1 MKQTKLPVYLMLLAT
16 LSAGSCSNEDT
27 PDTPYNPS
35 NDPDA
40 VELGITAGVALTK
53 SAINEG
59 TDDTNFESIAVY
71 AVGPTTSY
79 GNTNNYALYTKNDN
93 WTSGSDKIYLTS
105 ETTTI
110 YGYHPAYTPG
120 TGGEMATS
128 GTPLKIKEASPS
140 TDATIDISVFE
151 SSDSGD
157 TNNKYPTDINN
168 ADKIYESSTWKDNTD
183 NKGKIIS
190 APGEVDYMYAVKSDS
205 DTDQPTA
212 SNGKK
217 ASGAPTA
224 NANEVSLK
232 MKHAL
237 AMVSFRIYND
247 GTYAN
252 TGSLTKIKLSNT
264 STNKDLSK
272 GTNPTMK
279 IKDGSITENAAIAA
293 NYYRFIDGGYTIIK
307 KGNLPSATIATSEDE
322 AKQGAKKFSI
332 LVLPSTTAN
341 AANIQATFTIDNA
354 EYTVPLGSTGTVNWA
369 KGTNTLYTAK
379 LSGKELT
386 LSSITVEGWGNGA
399 TTGELP
405 VN

>member
-79 GNTNNYALYTKNDN
+79 GNTNNYALYTKNGT
-93 WTSGSDKIYLTS
+93 WASSTDKIYLTS
-105 ETTTI
+105 ETATI

-120 TGGEMATS
+120 AGGEMAAS
-128 GTPLKIKEASPS
+128 GTALKLTTVAENS
-140 TDATIDISVFE
+140 TIPVTVFPGT
-151 SSDSGD
+151 SDSKD
-157 TNNKYPTDINN
+157 TNNTIPT
-168 ADKIYESSTWKDNTD
+168 TD
-183 NKGKIIS
+183 NASGTTILS
-190 APGEVDYMYAVKSDS
+190 APGEIDYMWAEDA
-205 DTDQPTA
+205 DNNGNPATA
-212 SNGKK
+212 SNGKAAGSPD
-217 ASGAPTA
+217 ASVA
-224 NANEVSLK
+224 LK
-232 MKHAL
+232 MKHAM

-252 TGSLTKIKLSNT
+252 TGKLTKIVLKNKSNT
-264 STNKDLSK
+264 ALSQ
-272 GTNPTMK
+272 GSNPVMA
-279 IKDGSITENAAIAA
+279 IKDGTITPNAEKTVTFT
-293 NYYRFIDGGYTIIK
+293 RFIGDGYTLK
-307 KGNLPSATIATSEDE
+307 
-322 AKQGAKKFSI
+322 KQGGSGLAGADAAKDASSKFSI
-332 LVLPSTTAN
+332 LVLPHNGAKNT
-341 AANIQATFTIDNA
+341 IQVEFTIDN
-354 EYTVPLGSTGTVNWA
+354 TVYAVDLAATSDAVNWA

>member
-1 MKQTKLPVYLMLLAT
+1 MKQTKLPIYLMLLAA

-40 VELGITAGVALTK
+40 VELGVTAGVALTK

-79 GNTNNYALYTKNDN
+79 GNTNNYALYTKNGT
-93 WTSGSDKIYLTS
+93 WASSTDKIYLTS
-105 ETTTI
+105 ETATI

-120 TGGEMATS
+120 AGGEMATS
-128 GTPLKIKEASPS
+128 GTALKLTTVAENS
-140 TDATIDISVFE
+140 TIPVTVFPGT
-151 SSDSGD
+151 SDSKD
-157 TNNKYPTDINN
+157 TNNTIPT
-168 ADKIYESSTWKDNTD
+168 TD
-183 NKGKIIS
+183 NASGTTILS
-190 APGEVDYMYAVKSDS
+190 APGEVDYMWAEDA
-205 DTDQPTA
+205 DNNGNQATA
-212 SNGKK
+212 SNGKAAGSPD
-217 ASGAPTA
+217 ASVA
-224 NANEVSLK
+224 LK
-232 MKHAL
+232 MKHAM

-252 TGSLTKIKLSNT
+252 TGKLTKIVLKNKSNT
-264 STNKDLSK
+264 ALSQ
-272 GTNPTMK
+272 GTNPVMA
-279 IKDGSITENAAIAA
+279 IKDGTITSNAEKTVTFT
-293 NYYRFIDGGYTIIK
+293 RFIGDGYTLK
-307 KGNLPSATIATSEDE
+307 
-322 AKQGAKKFSI
+322 KQGGSGLAGADAAKDASSKFSI
-332 LVLPSTTAN
+332 LVLPHNGAKNT
-341 AANIQATFTIDNA
+341 IQVEFTIDN
-354 EYTVPLGSTGTVNWA
+354 TVYAVDLAANTDAVNWA

-386 LSSITVEGWGNGA
+386 LSSVTVEGWGDGA

>member
-16 LSAGSCSNEDT
+16 LSASSCSNEDT

-53 SAINEG
+53 SAINQG

-71 AVGPTTSY
+71 AVGATTSY
-79 GNTNNYALYTKNDN
+79 GNTNNYALYTKNGT
-93 WTSGSDKIYLTS
+93 WASSTDKIYLTS
-105 ETTTI
+105 ETATI

-120 TGGEMATS
+120 AGGEMAAS
-128 GTPLKIKEASPS
+128 GTALKLTTVAENS
-140 TDATIDISVFE
+140 TIPVTVFPGT
-151 SSDSGD
+151 SDSKD
-157 TNNKYPTDINN
+157 TNNTIPT
-168 ADKIYESSTWKDNTD
+168 TD
-183 NKGKIIS
+183 NASGTTILT
-190 APGEVDYMYAVKSDS
+190 APGEIDYMWAEDA
-205 DTDQPTA
+205 DNNGNPATA
-212 SNGKK
+212 SNGKAAGSPD
-217 ASGAPTA
+217 ASVA
-224 NANEVSLK
+224 LK
-232 MKHAL
+232 MKHAM

-252 TGSLTKIKLSNT
+252 TGKLTKIVLKNKSNT
-264 STNKDLSK
+264 ALSQ
-272 GTNPTMK
+272 GSNPVMA
-279 IKDGSITENAAIAA
+279 IKDGTITSNAEETVTFT
-293 NYYRFIDGGYTIIK
+293 RFIGDGYTLK
-307 KGNLPSATIATSEDE
+307 
-322 AKQGAKKFSI
+322 KQGGSGLAGADAAKDASSKFSI
-332 LVLPSTTAN
+332 LVLPHNGAKNT
-341 AANIQATFTIDNA
+341 IQVEFTIDN
-354 EYTVPLGSTGTVNWA
+354 TVYAVDLAATSDAVNWA

>member
-16 LSAGSCSNEDT
+16 LSASSCSNEDT

-53 SAINEG
+53 SAINQG

-79 GNTNNYALYTKNDN
+79 GNTNNYALYTKNGT
-93 WTSGSDKIYLTS
+93 WASSTDKIYLTS
-105 ETTTI
+105 ETATI

-120 TGGEMATS
+120 AGGEMAAS
-128 GTPLKIKEASPS
+128 GTALKLTTVAENS
-140 TDATIDISVFE
+140 TIPVTVFPGT
-151 SSDSGD
+151 SDSKD
-157 TNNKYPTDINN
+157 TNNTIPT
-168 ADKIYESSTWKDNTD
+168 TD
-183 NKGKIIS
+183 NASGTTILS
-190 APGEVDYMYAVKSDS
+190 APGEVDYMWAEDA
-205 DTDQPTA
+205 DNNGNPATA
-212 SNGKK
+212 SNGKAAGSPD
-217 ASGAPTA
+217 ASVA
-224 NANEVSLK
+224 LK
-232 MKHAL
+232 MKHAM

-252 TGSLTKIKLSNT
+252 TGKLTKIVLKNKSNT
-264 STNKDLSK
+264 ALSQ
-272 GTNPTMK
+272 GSNPVMA
-279 IKDGSITENAAIAA
+279 IKDGTITSNAEETVTFT
-293 NYYRFIDGGYTIIK
+293 RFIGDGYTLK
-307 KGNLPSATIATSEDE
+307 
-322 AKQGAKKFSI
+322 KQGGSGLAGADAAKDASSKFSI
-332 LVLPSTTAN
+332 LVLPHNGAKNT
-341 AANIQATFTIDNA
+341 IQVEFTIDN
-354 EYTVPLGSTGTVNWA
+354 TVYAVDLAATSDAVNWA

>member
-27 PDTPYNPS
+27 PYNP
-35 NDPDA
+35 NDDPDA

-79 GNTNNYALYTKNDN
+79 GNTNNYALYTKNGT
-93 WTSGSDKIYLTS
+93 WASSTDKIYLTS
-105 ETTTI
+105 ETATI

-120 TGGEMATS
+120 AGGEMAAS
-128 GTPLKIKEASPS
+128 GTALKLTTVAENS
-140 TDATIDISVFE
+140 TIPVTVFPGT
-151 SSDSGD
+151 SDSND
-157 TNNKYPTDINN
+157 TNNTIPT
-168 ADKIYESSTWKDNTD
+168 TD
-183 NKGKIIS
+183 NASGTTILS
-190 APGEVDYMYAVKSDS
+190 APGEVDYMWAEDA
-205 DTDQPTA
+205 DNNGNPATA
-212 SNGKK
+212 SNGKAAGSPD
-217 ASGAPTA
+217 ASVA
-224 NANEVSLK
+224 LK
-232 MKHAL
+232 MKHAM

-252 TGSLTKIKLSNT
+252 TGKLTKIVLKNKSNT
-264 STNKDLSK
+264 ALSQ
-272 GTNPTMK
+272 GSNPVMA
-279 IKDGSITENAAIAA
+279 IKDGTITSKAEKTVTFT
-293 NYYRFIDGGYTIIK
+293 RFIGDGYTLK
-307 KGNLPSATIATSEDE
+307 
-322 AKQGAKKFSI
+322 KQGGSGLAGADAAKDASSKFSI
-332 LVLPSTTAN
+332 LVLPHNGAKNT
-341 AANIQATFTIDNA
+341 IQVEFTIDN
-354 EYTVPLGSTGTVNWA
+354 TVYAVDLAATSDAVNWA

>member
-16 LSAGSCSNEDT
+16 LSASSCSNEDT

-53 SAINEG
+53 SAINQG

-71 AVGPTTSY
+71 AVGATTSY
-79 GNTNNYALYTKNDN
+79 GNTNNYALYTKNGT
-93 WTSGSDKIYLTS
+93 WASSTDKIYLTS
-105 ETTTI
+105 ETATI

-120 TGGEMATS
+120 AGGEMAAS
-128 GTPLKIKEASPS
+128 GTALKLTTVAENS
-140 TDATIDISVFE
+140 TIPVTVFPGT
-151 SSDSGD
+151 SDSKD
-157 TNNKYPTDINN
+157 TNNTIPT
-168 ADKIYESSTWKDNTD
+168 TD
-183 NKGKIIS
+183 NASGTTILS
-190 APGEVDYMYAVKSDS
+190 APGEIDYMGAEDA
-205 DTDQPTA
+205 DNNGNPATA
-212 SNGKK
+212 SNGKAAGSPD
-217 ASGAPTA
+217 ASVA
-224 NANEVSLK
+224 LK
-232 MKHAL
+232 MKHAM

-252 TGSLTKIKLSNT
+252 TGKLTKIVLKNKSNT
-264 STNKDLSK
+264 ALSQ
-272 GTNPTMK
+272 GSNPVMA
-279 IKDGSITENAAIAA
+279 IKDGTITSNAEETVTFT
-293 NYYRFIDGGYTIIK
+293 RFIGDGYTLK
-307 KGNLPSATIATSEDE
+307 
-322 AKQGAKKFSI
+322 KQGGSGLAGADAAKDASSKFSI
-332 LVLPSTTAN
+332 LVLPHNGAKNT
-341 AANIQATFTIDNA
+341 IQVEFTIDN
-354 EYTVPLGSTGTVNWA
+354 TVYAVDLAATSDAVNWA

>member
-53 SAINEG
+53 SVINEG

-79 GNTNNYALYTKNDN
+79 GNTNNYALYKKNGT
-93 WTSGSDKIYLTS
+93 WASSTDKIYLTS
-105 ETTTI
+105 ETATI

-120 TGGEMATS
+120 AGGEMAAS
-128 GTPLKIKEASPS
+128 GTALKLTTVAENS
-140 TDATIDISVFE
+140 TIPVTVFPGT
-151 SSDSGD
+151 SDSKD
-157 TNNKYPTDINN
+157 TNNTIPT
-168 ADKIYESSTWKDNTD
+168 TD
-183 NKGKIIS
+183 NASGTTILS
-190 APGEVDYMYAVKSDS
+190 APGEVDYMWAEDA
-205 DTDQPTA
+205 DNNGNPATA
-212 SNGKK
+212 SNGKAAGSPD
-217 ASGAPTA
+217 ASVA
-224 NANEVSLK
+224 LK
-232 MKHAL
+232 MKHAM

-252 TGSLTKIKLSNT
+252 TGKLTKIVLKNKSNT
-264 STNKDLSK
+264 ALSQ
-272 GTNPTMK
+272 GSNPVMA
-279 IKDGSITENAAIAA
+279 IKDGTITSNAEKTVTFT
-293 NYYRFIDGGYTIIK
+293 RFIGDGYTLK
-307 KGNLPSATIATSEDE
+307 
-322 AKQGAKKFSI
+322 KQGGSGLAGADAAKDASSKFSI
-332 LVLPSTTAN
+332 LVLPHNGAKNT
-341 AANIQATFTIDNA
+341 IQVEFTIDN
-354 EYTVPLGSTGTVNWA
+354 TVYAVDLAATSDAVNWA

-386 LSSITVEGWGNGA
+386 LSSVTVEGWGDGA

>member
-1 MKQTKLPVYLMLLAT
+1 MKQTKLPVYLILLAA

-79 GNTNNYALYTKNDN
+79 GNTNNYALYTKNGT
-93 WTSGSDKIYLTS
+93 WASSTDKIYLTS
-105 ETTTI
+105 ETATI

-120 TGGEMATS
+120 AGGEMAAS
-128 GTPLKIKEASPS
+128 GTALKLTTVAENS
-140 TDATIDISVFE
+140 TIPVTVFPGT
-151 SSDSGD
+151 SDSKD
-157 TNNKYPTDINN
+157 TNNTIPT
-168 ADKIYESSTWKDNTD
+168 TD
-183 NKGKIIS
+183 NATGTTILS
-190 APGEVDYMYAVKSDS
+190 APGEVDYMWAEDA
-205 DTDQPTA
+205 DNNGNPATA
-212 SNGKK
+212 SNGKAAGSPD
-217 ASGAPTA
+217 ASVA
-224 NANEVSLK
+224 LK
-232 MKHAL
+232 MKHAM

-252 TGSLTKIKLSNT
+252 TGKLTKIVLKNKSNT
-264 STNKDLSK
+264 ALSQ
-272 GTNPTMK
+272 GTNLVMASKEGT
-279 IKDGSITENAAIAA
+279 ITSNAEKTVTFT
-293 NYYRFIDGGYTIIK
+293 RFIGDGYTLK
-307 KGNLPSATIATSEDE
+307 
-322 AKQGAKKFSI
+322 KQGGSGLAGADAAKDASSKFSI
-332 LVLPSTTAN
+332 LVLPHNGAKNT
-341 AANIQATFTIDNA
+341 IQVEFTIDN
-354 EYTVPLGSTGTVNWA
+354 TVYAVDLAANTDAVNWA

-386 LSSITVEGWGNGA
+386 LSSITVEGWGDGA
-399 TTGELP
+399 ATGELP

>member
-16 LSAGSCSNEDT
+16 LSASSCSNEDT

-53 SAINEG
+53 SAINKG

-79 GNTNNYALYTKNDN
+79 GNTNNYALYTKNGT
-93 WTSGSDKIYLTS
+93 WASSTDKIYLTS
-105 ETTTI
+105 ETATI

-120 TGGEMATS
+120 AGGEMAAS
-128 GTPLKIKEASPS
+128 GTALKLTTVAENS
-140 TDATIDISVFE
+140 TIPVTVFPGT
-151 SSDSGD
+151 SDSKD
-157 TNNKYPTDINN
+157 TNNTIPT
-168 ADKIYESSTWKDNTD
+168 TD
-183 NKGKIIS
+183 NASGTTILS
-190 APGEVDYMYAVKSDS
+190 APGEIDYMWAEDA
-205 DTDQPTA
+205 DNNGNPATA
-212 SNGKK
+212 SNGKAAGSPD
-217 ASGAPTA
+217 ASVA
-224 NANEVSLK
+224 LK
-232 MKHAL
+232 MKHAM

-252 TGSLTKIKLSNT
+252 TGKLTKIVLKNKSNT
-264 STNKDLSK
+264 ALSQ
-272 GTNPTMK
+272 GSNPVMA
-279 IKDGSITENAAIAA
+279 IKDGTITSNAEETVTFT
-293 NYYRFIDGGYTIIK
+293 RFIGDGYTLK
-307 KGNLPSATIATSEDE
+307 
-322 AKQGAKKFSI
+322 KQGGSGLAGADAAKDASSKFSI
-332 LVLPSTTAN
+332 LVLPHNGAKNT
-341 AANIQATFTIDNA
+341 IQVEFTIDN
-354 EYTVPLGSTGTVNWA
+354 TVYAVDLAATSDAVNWA

>member
-16 LSAGSCSNEDT
+16 LSASSCSNEDT
-27 PDTPYNPS
+27 PYNP
-35 NDPDA
+35 NDDPDA

-79 GNTNNYALYTKNDN
+79 GNTNNYALYTKNGT
-93 WTSGSDKIYLTS
+93 WASSTDKIYLTS
-105 ETTTI
+105 ETATI

-120 TGGEMATS
+120 AGGEMAAS
-128 GTPLKIKEASPS
+128 GTALKLTTVAENS
-140 TDATIDISVFE
+140 TIPVTVFPGT
-151 SSDSGD
+151 SDSKD
-157 TNNKYPTDINN
+157 TNNTIPT
-168 ADKIYESSTWKDNTD
+168 TD
-183 NKGKIIS
+183 NASGTTILS
-190 APGEVDYMYAVKSDS
+190 APGEIDYMWAEDA
-205 DTDQPTA
+205 DNNGNPATA
-212 SNGKK
+212 SNGKAAGSPD
-217 ASGAPTA
+217 ASVA
-224 NANEVSLK
+224 LK
-232 MKHAL
+232 MKHAM

-252 TGSLTKIKLSNT
+252 TGKLTKIVLKNKSNT
-264 STNKDLSK
+264 ALSQ
-272 GTNPTMK
+272 GSNPVMA
-279 IKDGSITENAAIAA
+279 IKDGTITSNAEKTVTFT
-293 NYYRFIDGGYTIIK
+293 RFIGDGYTLK
-307 KGNLPSATIATSEDE
+307 
-322 AKQGAKKFSI
+322 KQGGSGLAGADAAKDASSKFSI
-332 LVLPSTTAN
+332 LVLPHNGAKNT
-341 AANIQATFTIDNA
+341 IQVEFTIDN
-354 EYTVPLGSTGTVNWA
+354 TVYVVDLAATSDAVNWA

>member
-16 LSAGSCSNEDT
+16 LSASSCSNEDT

-53 SAINEG
+53 SAINQG

-71 AVGPTTSY
+71 AVGATTSY
-79 GNTNNYALYTKNDN
+79 GNTNNYALYTKNGT
-93 WTSGSDKIYLTS
+93 WASSTDKIYLTS
-105 ETTTI
+105 ETATI

-120 TGGEMATS
+120 AGGEMAAS
-128 GTPLKIKEASPS
+128 GTALKLTTVAENS
-140 TDATIDISVFE
+140 TIPVTVFPGT
-151 SSDSGD
+151 SDSKD
-157 TNNKYPTDINN
+157 TNNTIPT
-168 ADKIYESSTWKDNTD
+168 TD
-183 NKGKIIS
+183 NASGTTILS
-190 APGEVDYMYAVKSDS
+190 APGEIDYMWAEDA
-205 DTDQPTA
+205 DNNGNPATA
-212 SNGKK
+212 SNGKAAGSPD
-217 ASGAPTA
+217 ASVA
-224 NANEVSLK
+224 LK
-232 MKHAL
+232 MKHAM

-252 TGSLTKIKLSNT
+252 TGKLTKIVLKNKSNT
-264 STNKDLSK
+264 ALSQ
-272 GTNPTMK
+272 GSNPVMA
-279 IKDGSITENAAIAA
+279 IKDGTITSNAEETVTFT
-293 NYYRFIDGGYTIIK
+293 RFIGDGYTLK
-307 KGNLPSATIATSEDE
+307 
-322 AKQGAKKFSI
+322 KQGGSGLAGADAAKDASSKFSI
-332 LVLPSTTAN
+332 LVLPHNGAKNT
-341 AANIQATFTIDNA
+341 IQVEFTIDN
-354 EYTVPLGSTGTVNWA
+354 TVYAVDLAATSDAVNWA

>member
-1 MKQTKLPVYLMLLAT
+1 MKQTKLPVYLMLLAA

-79 GNTNNYALYTKNDN
+79 GNTNNYALYTKNGT
-93 WTSGSDKIYLTS
+93 WASSTDKIYLTS
-105 ETTTI
+105 ETATI

-120 TGGEMATS
+120 AGGEMATS
-128 GTPLKIKEASPS
+128 GTALKLTTVAENS
-140 TDATIDISVFE
+140 TIPVTVFPGT
-151 SSDSGD
+151 SDSKD
-157 TNNKYPTDINN
+157 TNNTIPT
-168 ADKIYESSTWKDNTD
+168 TD
-183 NKGKIIS
+183 NASGTTILS
-190 APGEVDYMYAVKSDS
+190 APGEVDYMWAEDA
-205 DTDQPTA
+205 DNNGNLATA
-212 SNGKK
+212 SNGKAAGSPD
-217 ASGAPTA
+217 ASVA
-224 NANEVSLK
+224 LK
-232 MKHAL
+232 IKHAM

-252 TGSLTKIKLSNT
+252 TGKLTKIVLKNKSNT
-264 STNKDLSK
+264 ALSQ
-272 GTNPTMK
+272 GTNPVMA
-279 IKDGSITENAAIAA
+279 IKDGTITSNAEKTVTFT
-293 NYYRFIDGGYTIIK
+293 RFIGDGYTLK
-307 KGNLPSATIATSEDE
+307 
-322 AKQGAKKFSI
+322 KQGGSGLAGADAAKDASSKFSI
-332 LVLPSTTAN
+332 LVLPHNGAKNT
-341 AANIQATFTIDNA
+341 IQVEFTIDN
-354 EYTVPLGSTGTVNWA
+354 TVYAVDLAANTDAVNWA

-386 LSSITVEGWGNGA
+386 LSSVTVEGWGDGA

>member
-16 LSAGSCSNEDT
+16 LSASSCSNEDT

-53 SAINEG
+53 SAINQG

-71 AVGPTTSY
+71 AVGATTSY
-79 GNTNNYALYTKNDN
+79 GNTNNYALYTKNGT
-93 WTSGSDKIYLTS
+93 WASSTDKIYLTS
-105 ETTTI
+105 ETATI

-120 TGGEMATS
+120 AGGEMAAS
-128 GTPLKIKEASPS
+128 GTALKLTTVAENS
-140 TDATIDISVFE
+140 TIPVTVFPGT
-151 SSDSGD
+151 SDSKD
-157 TNNKYPTDINN
+157 TNNTIPT
-168 ADKIYESSTWKDNTD
+168 TD
-183 NKGKIIS
+183 NASGTTILS
-190 APGEVDYMYAVKSDS
+190 APGEIDYMWAEDA
-205 DTDQPTA
+205 DNNGNPATA
-212 SNGKK
+212 SNGK
-217 ASGAPTA
+217 AAGSPDAYV
-224 NANEVSLK
+224 ELK
-232 MKHAL
+232 MKHAM

-252 TGSLTKIKLSNT
+252 TGKLTKIVLKNKSNT
-264 STNKDLSK
+264 ALSQ
-272 GTNPTMK
+272 GSNPVMA
-279 IKDGSITENAAIAA
+279 IKDGTITSNAEETVTFT
-293 NYYRFIDGGYTIIK
+293 RFIGDGYTLK
-307 KGNLPSATIATSEDE
+307 
-322 AKQGAKKFSI
+322 KQGGSGLAGADAAKDASSKFSI
-332 LVLPSTTAN
+332 LVLPHNGAKNT
-341 AANIQATFTIDNA
+341 IQVEFTIDN
-354 EYTVPLGSTGTVNWA
+354 TVYAVDLAATSDAVNWA

>member
-53 SAINEG
+53 SAINQG

-71 AVGPTTSY
+71 AVGATTSY
-79 GNTNNYALYTKNDN
+79 GNTNNYALYTKNGT
-93 WTSGSDKIYLTS
+93 WASSTDKIYLTS
-105 ETTTI
+105 ETATI

-120 TGGEMATS
+120 AGGEMAAS
-128 GTPLKIKEASPS
+128 GTALKLTTVAENS
-140 TDATIDISVFE
+140 TIPVTVFPGT
-151 SSDSGD
+151 SDSKD
-157 TNNKYPTDINN
+157 TNNTIPT
-168 ADKIYESSTWKDNTD
+168 TD
-183 NKGKIIS
+183 NASGTTILS
-190 APGEVDYMYAVKSDS
+190 APGEIDYMWAEDA
-205 DTDQPTA
+205 DNNGNPATA
-212 SNGKK
+212 SNGKAAGSPD
-217 ASGAPTA
+217 ASVA
-224 NANEVSLK
+224 LK
-232 MKHAL
+232 MKHAM

-252 TGSLTKIKLSNT
+252 TGKLTKIVLKNKSNT
-264 STNKDLSK
+264 ALSQ
-272 GTNPTMK
+272 GSNPVMA
-279 IKDGSITENAAIAA
+279 IKDGTITSNAEETVTFT
-293 NYYRFIDGGYTIIK
+293 RFIGDGYTLK
-307 KGNLPSATIATSEDE
+307 
-322 AKQGAKKFSI
+322 KQGGSGLAGADAAKDASSKFSI
-332 LVLPSTTAN
+332 LVLPHNGAKNT
-341 AANIQATFTIDNA
+341 IQVEFTIDN
-354 EYTVPLGSTGTVNWA
+354 TVYAVDLAATSDAVNWA